1 MNNPLCICG
10 HGRDWHVHT
19 GINLWEEC
27 DGCLENREHYYEVC
41 KLFKQDNLRLLE
53 DLSLKKV

>member
-1 MNNPLCICG
+1 MNNPLCTCG

-27 DGCLENREHYYEVC
+27 DGCLENKDNYY
-41 KLFKQDNLRLLE
+41 
-53 DLSLKKV
+53 